1 MTTAALQELV
11 DDAELVARAGVNL
24 GRIRNEQLFAVLG
37 DAEKALEQ
45 GTSSPELVGA
55 LEKSLNAA
63 LRDISPITLRDLRS
77 GWTPFVEPGRL
88 DRALTFAFGLAGV
101 ALLVGTAYL
110 TQVYDRAC
118 SLYQETVELREARG
132 AEQAIRLFGLLRK
145 NRKDVVESL
154 HSGTKDFLYEAFN
167 RALFDLEAMN
177 LREQA
182 YPPRA
187 NQVLADLDVVGKL
200 RALVGLGA
208 ALPSQS
214 AEPFNPSGNAAI
226 SEWVRNYGKP
236 LPPDAPSSAEAEV
249 ADATGMGRVPPALDR
264 SKEPEIRNLL
274 RAYFEDV
281 QAFMI
286 EINVNFNPLQPN
298 DYSWYLSQLRRG
310 ISWLGS
316 WVLPALYGMLGAV
329 VFHMRRILDPSVPS
343 PAWLRFTFRILLG
356 GFAGVIAALIW
367 MPSGAQ
373 TARVEFATFGLF
385 GLAFLLGYSTD
396 VFFEGLDRVVSYVS
410 QAIGKVGS

>member
-1 MTTAALQELV
+1 MTTAGLQEFV
-11 DDAELVARAGVNL
+11 DDADLVVRAGVSL
-24 GRIRNEQLFAVLG
+24 GRIRDEQLFAVLG
-37 DAEKALEQ
+37 DAKKALEV

-55 LEKSLNAA
+55 VEKSLNSAI
-63 LRDISPITLRDLRS
+63 RDLSPITLRDLRS
-77 GWTPFVEPGRL
+77 GWTPFVESGRL
-88 DRALTFAFGLAGV
+88 DRALTLAFGLAGV
-101 ALLVGTAYL
+101 ALLFCTAYL
-110 TQVYDRAC
+110 TQVYNRAC

-145 NRKDVVESL
+145 NKKDVVESL
-154 HSGTKDFLYEAFN
+154 HGGSKDFLYEAFN
-167 RALFDLEAMN
+167 RELFDLEAMN

-187 NQVLADLDVVGKL
+187 NRVLADLDVLGKL
-200 RALVGLGA
+200 RAFVGLGS
-208 ALPSQS
+208 ALPWPSGES
-214 AEPFNPSGNAAI
+214 FNPSGNAAI
-226 SEWVRNYGKP
+226 SEWVKNYGKP
-236 LPPDAPSSAEAEV
+236 LPPDAPSSAAAEV
-249 ADATGMGRVPPALDR
+249 ADATGMGRVPPALDQR
-264 SKEPEIRNLL
+264 REPEVGNLL
-274 RAYFEDV
+274 RTYFEDV

-286 EINVNFNPLQPN
+286 DIKVNFNPLQPN
-298 DYSWYLSQLRRG
+298 DYSWYLSELGRG

-343 PAWLRFTFRILLG
+343 PSWLRFTFRILLG

-367 MPSGAQ
+367 MPSATQ

-396 VFFEGLDRVVSYVS
+396 VFFEGLDRIVSYAS